1 MDIDQKENSKL
12 ALKTFKNKIWI
23 AAGIITLIVIVSLLF
38 KTLFNLFL
46 LVLAGVLMCVYFHGC
61 ASLIKRKLK
70 LGKTFSLILSIL
82 INVIIIGLFLWFV
95 GARISSQIN
104 ELSDTLPETLEHA
117 KTWLSDQP
125 MGPRILDYAT
135 NSIDSG
141 KASATIKS
149 FFSSTFGIISD
160 FYIVL
165 ILGLFFTANPDIYR
179 RGIIHLIPPAGKE
192 KASELWDRLNTLLR
206 NWLKGQIFG
215 FFFIAVLSGLGLWA
229 LGMPLILT
237 LALVAGLLNFIPNFG
252 PIIALVPAALIALMQ
267 GPQTALMVIGL
278 YTFIQIIQSTVTQPL
293 IQKKMVS
300 VPPGLLAFGQVAMGV
315 LAGFWGVLLAT
326 PLLAILMTL
335 INKLYVERQQPNEF
349 DTKNNS

>member
-1 MDIDQKENSKL
+1 MKSDQNQNSQR
-12 ALKTFKNKIWI
+12 TSQDFKKKVWI
-23 AAGIITLIVIVSLLF
+23 ATGIVVLVLITILLF

-61 ASLIKRKLK
+61 ASLIRGKLK
-70 LGKTFSLILSIL
+70 IGKTFSLILSL
-82 INVIIIGLFLWFV
+82 LLNVIIIGLFLWFV
-95 GARISSQIN
+95 GARLGSQIDQ
-104 ELSDTLPETLEHA
+104 LSDTLPETLENA
-117 KTWLSDQP
+117 KQWLRNQP
-125 MGPRILDYAT
+125 LGSKILDYAT
-135 NSIDSG
+135 NSMGSG

-165 ILGLFFTANPDIYR
+165 ILGLFFTANPNVYR
-179 RGIIHLIPPAGKE
+179 RGMIHLVPPSGKN

-206 NWLKGQIFG
+206 SWLKGQIFG

-229 LGMPLILT
+229 IGMPLVLT

-252 PIIALVPAALIALMQ
+252 PIIALIPAVLLGLTQ
-267 GPQTALMVIGL
+267 GTQTALLVIGL

-315 LAGFWGVLLAT
+315 LAGFWGILLAT
-326 PLLAILMTL
+326 PVIAIIMTVV
-335 INKLYVERQQPNEF
+335 NKLYVERQSSNKTE
-349 DTKNNS
+349 KIE

>member
-1 MDIDQKENSKL
+1 MEIDSRQNL
-12 ALKTFKNKIWI
+12 RDFKNKIWI
-23 AAGIITLIVIVSLLF
+23 AAGIISLIVIVFLLF

-61 ASLIKRKLK
+61 ASIIKRKLK
-70 LGKTFSLILSIL
+70 LGKTFSLVLSIL

-95 GARISSQIN
+95 GARISSQID
-104 ELSDTLPETLEHA
+104 ELSDTLPETLDHA
-117 KTWLSDQP
+117 KSWLNNQP
-125 MGPRILDYAT
+125 MGSKILDYT
-135 NSIDSG
+135 NNSLDSG
-141 KASATIKS
+141 KASASIKS

-179 RGIIHLIPPAGKE
+179 RGIIHLIPPSGKK
-192 KASELWDRLNTLLR
+192 KAAKLWDRLNTLLR

-252 PIIALVPAALIALMQ
+252 PIIALIPAALLALMQ

-278 YTFIQIIQSTVTQPL
+278 YTFIQIIQSIVTQPL

-326 PLLAILMTL
+326 PLLAIMMTL
-335 INKLYVERQQPNEF
+335 INKLYVERQ
-349 DTKNNS
+349 DTNKVDPKND